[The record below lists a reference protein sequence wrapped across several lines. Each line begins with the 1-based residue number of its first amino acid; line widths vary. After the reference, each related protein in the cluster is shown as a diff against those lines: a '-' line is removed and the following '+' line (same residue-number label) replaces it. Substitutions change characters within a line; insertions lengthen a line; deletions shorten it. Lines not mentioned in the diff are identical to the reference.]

1 MNSDGFKFGQHTV
14 KRYDAELED
23 IRSKVLA
30 MGGLV
35 SQQLT
40 DAVTA
45 ITTGDS
51 SLGEKVMNGDYK
63 INALEVEIDEDCGQ
77 VLARRQP
84 IANDLRFIL
93 SVIKTITDLER
104 MGDEAERIGRMA
116 VQLAQ
121 RDRPRGEYRELKHL
135 GEKASHMLNSAL
147 DAFAR
152 TDVEAAIR
160 TREED
165 QDLDREYESIM
176 RQMITLMMED
186 PRHIP
191 RTLEAMWSARALE
204 RIGDRAC
211 NICEYVIFL
220 VKGRDIR
227 HTSWEQVQAE
237 LGDED

>member
-1 MNSDGFKFGQHTV
+1 MTSNSLDIGKHTV
-14 KRYDAELED
+14 KRYNAELEEV
-23 IRSKVLA
+23 RSKVLT

-35 SQQLT
+35 EQQLS
-40 DAVTA
+40 DAITA
-45 ITTGDS
+45 ITKGDS
-51 SLGEKVMNGDYK
+51 SLGEKVISGDYK
-63 INALEVEIDEDCGQ
+63 INALEVEIDEECSQ
-77 VLARRQP
+77 ILARRQP
-84 IANDLRFIL
+84 IANDLRFVL
-93 SVIKTITDLER
+93 AVIKTITDLER

-121 RDRPRGEYRELKHL
+121 RDRPHGEYRELKHL
-135 GEKASHMLNSAL
+135 GNMARHMLRCAL

-152 TDVEAAIR
+152 TDVKAAVQ
-160 TREED
+160 TREQDE
-165 QDLDREYESIM
+165 DLDKEYESIM

-191 RTLEAMWSARALE
+191 RTLEVIWSARALE
-204 RIGDRAC
+204 RIGDRAG

-237 LGDED
+237 LRSSD

>member
-1 MNSDGFKFGQHTV
+1 MNSDKFNLGQHTV
-14 KRYDAELED
+14 KRYDTELEE

-30 MGGLV
+30 MGGMV

-40 DAVTA
+40 DAITA

-51 SLGEKVMNGDYK
+51 GLGEKVMNGDYK
-63 INALEVEIDEDCGQ
+63 INALEVEIDEECGQ

-84 IANDLRFIL
+84 IASDLRFIL

-121 RDRPRGEYRELKHL
+121 HDRPRGEYRELKHL

-152 TDVEAAIR
+152 TDVEAAVR

-186 PRHIP
+186 PRYIP

-237 LGDED
+237 LRDDD

>member
-1 MNSDGFKFGQHTV
+1 MNSDNFNLGQHTV
-14 KRYDAELED
+14 KRYDNELEE

-40 DAVTA
+40 DAITA

-51 SLGEKVMNGDYK
+51 GLGEKVMNSDYK
-63 INALEVEIDEDCGQ
+63 INALEVEIDEECGQ

-84 IANDLRFIL
+84 IAGDLRFIL

-121 RDRPRGEYRELKHL
+121 HDRPRGEYRELKHL
-135 GEKASHMLNSAL
+135 GEKASYMLNSAL

-152 TDVEAAIR
+152 TDVEAAIH
-160 TREED
+160 TREQD

-186 PRHIP
+186 PRYIP

-227 HTSWEQVQAE
+227 HTSWEKVQAE
-237 LGDED
+237 LRSDE

>member
-1 MNSDGFKFGQHTV
+1 MNADEFNLGQHTV
-14 KRYDAELED
+14 KRYDAELEK

-35 SQQLT
+35 AQQLS
-40 DAVTA
+40 DAIAA

-51 SLGEKVMNGDYK
+51 SLGEKVMNSDYR
-63 INALEVEIDEDCGQ
+63 INALEVEIDEECGQ

-84 IANDLRFIL
+84 IASDLRFIL

-116 VQLAQ
+116 VQLVQ
-121 RDRPRGEYRELKHL
+121 HERPRGEYRELRHL
-135 GEKASHMLNSAL
+135 GNMASHMLNSAL

-152 TDVEAAIR
+152 TDVEAAVR
-160 TREED
+160 TREQD
-165 QDLDREYESIM
+165 QELDREYESIM

-227 HTSWEQVQAE
+227 HTSWEQVQAD
-237 LGDED
+237 LRDEE